1 MTPER
6 DAIKQ
11 ALKDE
16 LQKIEK
22 RMVEGT
28 SFNLLSIGFYLHT
41 SALWEIMDCQDRD
54 WKASRKSGH
63 YEYWGK
69 AVG

>member
-11 ALKDE
+11 ALKDA
-16 LQKIEK
+16 LHKIEE
-22 RMVEGT
+22 RVVGN
-28 SFNLLSIGFYLHT
+28 SFNLLSLEIYLHT
-41 SALWEIMDCQDRD
+41 SALWEIMDCQDRE
-54 WKASRKSGH
+54 WKASRKSSH

-69 AVG
+69 VA